1 MNYPYL
7 IPGSQSDPT
16 LFSADATGQLG
27 YYDKS
32 FDASSIL
39 SVEYGQLTP
48 SVTLTGYSFRV
59 KPGGE
64 PQLWITSAS
73 IDLTNTALDF
83 TVSGGIAGQA
93 YELTINTKLA
103 TGEVR
108 TDMLT
113 INVLG
118 DTCGCATFAPM
129 YRLPNVVSG
138 DGSVVV
144 NVAPRFFISA
154 TTPVGARVLDRW
166 YNSITGS
173 IYDFVTNGLASWWE
187 ESTIGGGGGYGA
199 NIVKMNPIVPDG
211 STTQFTLTATD
222 GTLVD
227 ILGTNTLLVSVDG
240 VWQEPETQYGAAV
253 DQIVFAQAP
262 FSDSIIFMLW
272 LSPPPPTPP
281 PSGL

>member
-1 MNYPYL
+1 M
-7 IPGSQSDPT
+7 
-16 LFSADATGQLG
+16 
-27 YYDKS
+27 
-32 FDASSIL
+32 
-39 SVEYGQLTP
+39 
-48 SVTLTGYSFRV
+48 
-59 KPGGE
+59 
-64 PQLWITSAS
+64 
-73 IDLTNTALDF
+73 
-83 TVSGGIAGQA
+83 
-93 YELTINTKLA
+93 
-103 TGEVR
+103 
-108 TDMLT
+108 
-113 INVLG
+113 
-118 DTCGCATFAPM
+118 
-129 YRLPNVVSG
+129 RLRYVVSG

-144 NVAPRFFISA
+144 NIAPRFFISA

-272 LSPPPPTPP
+272 LSPPPSTPP